1 MEIATL
7 DLPRSGGTNLLVL
20 PLLKVPPLAPSP
32 TLLSMVCG
40 KYFFSAQLTLK
51 FKLQFKFKLSKI
63 MIISISSPVFCN
75 LHLLNVYIM
84 CIW

>member
-7 DLPRSGGTNLLVL
+7 DLPKSGGTNLLVL

-40 KYFFSAQLTLK
+40 KYFFFGTSHTKVQIT
-51 FKLQFKFKLSKI
+51 
-63 MIISISSPVFCN
+63 V
-75 LHLLNVYIM
+75 
-84 CIW
+84 

>member
-40 KYFFSAQLTLK
+40 KKNSAQLTLK
-51 FKLQFKFKLSKI
+51 FKLQFKFK
-63 MIISISSPVFCN
+63 
-75 LHLLNVYIM
+75 
-84 CIW
+84 CI